1 MSNME
6 WIILGVIALWAVIA
20 VVWQVRRRRAGKCCC
35 GCSGCGNKR
44 ACGGNCGG
52 KKHKEKL

>member
-1 MSNME
+1 MSDME

-35 GCSGCGNKR
+35 GCSGCGNKS
-44 ACGGNCGG
+44 ACGG
-52 KKHKEKL
+52 KKHKKKL